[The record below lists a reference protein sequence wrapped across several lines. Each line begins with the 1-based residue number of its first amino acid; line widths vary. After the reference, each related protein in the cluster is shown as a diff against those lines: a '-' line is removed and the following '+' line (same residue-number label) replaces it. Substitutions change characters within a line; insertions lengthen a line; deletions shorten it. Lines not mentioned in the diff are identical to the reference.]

1 MSTWGVQ
8 LFIPGGTFDV
18 INAFLPAYMM
28 DYFVGSSSGSRS
40 YTVPAGKSL
49 RAKAYFTT
57 AGSFATEAVVTV
69 SGSTVTWSNA
79 AGNSIIV
86 WVV

>member
-1 MSTWGVQ
+1 MGAKV
-8 LFIPGGTFDV
+8 
-18 INAFLPAYMM
+18 
-28 DYFVGSSSGSRS
+28 
-40 YTVPAGKSL
+40 TVPAGKSL

-57 AGSFATEAVVTV
+57 AGSFATEAVVSVSGGTV
-69 SGSTVTWSNA
+69 SWSNA